1 MCSLCESRTN
11 AVAGKGSPK
20 SPIIFVGEAPGQME
34 DIRGEPFVGAAGRK
48 LSSALSHAGISRDSV
63 YITNVVKC
71 RPPNNR
77 FPSQNEIDSCR
88 THLESEIRII
98 KPKIVCIMGNAA
110 YGSLLGGASITKM
123 RGRTVE
129 KAGQQYFLTIH
140 PAAAIY
146 RPELEDILKKDMAK
160 LARIAGMK

>member
-1 MCSLCESRTN
+1 
-11 AVAGKGSPK
+11 
-20 SPIIFVGEAPGQME
+20 ME